1 VAIRENQN
9 GALNSNRGEPRKAR
23 SLRLDKEVSGLA
35 FVWLLLAEILTV
47 AGFGFPHDD
56 VGGPDT
62 LRR

>member
-1 VAIRENQN
+1 M
-9 GALNSNRGEPRKAR
+9 
-23 SLRLDKEVSGLA
+23 RLDKEVSGLA